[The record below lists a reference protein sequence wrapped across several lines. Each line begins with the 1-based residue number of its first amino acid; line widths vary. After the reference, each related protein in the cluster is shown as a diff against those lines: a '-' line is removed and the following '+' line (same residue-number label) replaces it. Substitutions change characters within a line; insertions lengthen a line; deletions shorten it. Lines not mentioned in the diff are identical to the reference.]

1 MSEEKK
7 EVSAK
12 EVELVVEEVKQE
24 PDFIDAL
31 KTAQDKLKDKEIN
44 ISNIMTIV
52 QVTME
57 AVELT
62 KVKGE
67 KQKDLAVKLIQKI
80 IEDAPISDDKEKFL
94 LDMLKEGVI
103 GSTIDL
109 VVAASK
115 GELDINSVK
124 EVAVGCCGFLIKKI
138 KK

>member
-7 EVSAK
+7 VVAAK
-12 EVELVVEEVKQE
+12 EVELVVSLVEDD

-44 ISNIMTIV
+44 ISNVMTIV

-57 AVELT
+57 AVEIT
-62 KVKGE
+62 QVKGKE
-67 KQKDLAVKLIQKI
+67 QKDLAVKLIKKF

-109 VVAASK
+109 VVAASN
-115 GELDINSVK
+115 GELNINAAGQ
-124 EVAVGCCGFLIKKI
+124 VATGCCAALMKKL